1 MMMICLFD
9 DVYSANECRG
19 HPVQAE
25 IVQKLRHV
33 FGPQALFFWD
43 ETDGAKVGILW
54 RPRFTRP
61 RPFAVMDCR
70 YRTLLTKKSKK
81 QNRKR
86 KASDSDEESDTSND
100 DDDEDDN
107 AGDNGMTEDAGDALM
122 QPHFEEIIEHVLVVA
137 KGLLQRDADE

>member
-1 MMMICLFD
+1 MIGLID
-9 DVYSANECRG
+9 DCFSRVYSANECRG

-25 IVQKLRHV
+25 VVQKLRDV

-70 YRTLLTKKSKK
+70 YRTPLSKKTKK

-86 KASDSDEESDTSND
+86 KATAADSDEESDASD
-100 DDDEDDN
+100 DD
-107 AGDNGMTEDAGDALM
+107 AGDNGTTEEAGDVLM
-122 QPHFEEIIEHVLVVA
+122 QPHFDEIVEHVLVVA
-137 KGLLQRDADE
+137 KGLLQRDAESL

>member
-1 MMMICLFD
+1 MC
-9 DVYSANECRG
+9 VYSANECRG

-25 IVQKLRHV
+25 VVQKLRDV

-70 YRTLLTKKSKK
+70 YRTPLSKKTKKQS
-81 QNRKR
+81 RKR
-86 KASDSDEESDTSND
+86 KATAADSDEESDASDADTGAS
-100 DDDEDDN
+100 EE
-107 AGDNGMTEDAGDALM
+107 AGDVLM
-122 QPHFEEIIEHVLVVA
+122 QPHFDEIVEHVLVVA
-137 KGLLQRDADE
+137 RGLLQRDAESL

>member
-1 MMMICLFD
+1 MFTII
-9 DVYSANECRG
+9 YRANECRG

-25 IVQKLRHV
+25 VVQKLRQV

-43 ETDGAKVGILW
+43 ETDGAKVGVLW

-70 YRTLLTKKSKK
+70 YRTLKTKAKKSKR

-86 KASDSDEESDTSND
+86 KAGDDSDEESSDDSD
-100 DDDEDDN
+100 DD
-107 AGDNGMTEDAGDALM
+107 GDNGVTEEGGEVMM
-122 QPHFEEIIEHVLVVA
+122 QPHFDEIVEHMLVVT
-137 KGLLQRDADE
+137 KGLLQRDAESL